1 MARRYDRRT
10 FIRGAALGGGAI
22 VLIGAPPANARK
34 LRLARDAAFRQGVA
48 SGEPGPRAITLWS
61 RLEGLDKPALV
72 GVEVARDAGFRKV
85 IHRDRLVAEAKHDWT
100 VRTRLAGGPLQ
111 PGEQYHYRFVTKDGS
126 SPAGR
131 FRTAWPAGSREPVTI
146 AFFSCQEWGA
156 GFYAAHRDLA
166 RRDVDLVVCLGDY
179 IYEKT
184 YAEQPVRENQ
194 AAEDGEAQT
203 LGDYRRTYGLYHT
216 DPNLLEVRRRFPL
229 VAIWDDHEVE
239 DNYAD
244 GLGGGQAQHRRI
256 PFAQR
261 KRNGYRAFFEHM
273 PRRLRADFRTYG
285 SIPLGSAEL
294 FLLDSRQFRGD
305 QPCNP
310 SDGALSQPCPPAT
323 TDDPSRT
330 LLGAPQKAWLKLAL
344 QSSKARWKL
353 IANQVMITSLDAPP
367 RNPLNT
373 DSWDGYGADRA
384 AILGHVAANGIED
397 VSFVTGDIHTFFAG
411 DVTSSGRRTLRDPD
425 LPDPVN
431 GPLIATEFV
440 GSSIT
445 SQGIVDRAASTEE
458 QRVAASAGAD
468 AAVLGNNPQ
477 MVYSNQAYK
486 GYGLLEAG
494 EALRVR
500 YQAVHDARKQ
510 DSTVFTLRRFR
521 VDSGRAAIIDEGGPV
536 PLPSP
541 SAPAP
546 APPGVPGIPPI
557 PGVLGR
563 AS

>member
-1 MARRYDRRT
+1 M
-10 FIRGAALGGGAI
+10 FL
-22 VLIGAPPANARK
+22 GAPPANARR

-61 RLEGLDKPALV
+61 RLDGLTKPALV
-72 GVEVARDAGFRKV
+72 GVEVARDAGFRTV
-85 IHRDRLVAEAKHDWT
+85 IHRERLVAEAKHDWT

-111 PGEQYHYRFVTKDGS
+111 AGEEYHYRFVTKDGS

-131 FRTAWPAGSREPVTI
+131 FRTARPAGSREPVTI

-203 LGDYRRTYGLYHT
+203 LGDYRRTYELHHS

-244 GLGGGQAQHRRI
+244 GLPGGQAQHRRV

-285 SIPLGSAEL
+285 SIPLGNAEL

-310 SDGALSQPCPPAT
+310 SDGALSQPCPPQT

-330 LLGAPQKAWLKLAL
+330 LLGAPQKAWLKQAL
-344 QSSKARWKL
+344 QGSRARWKL
-353 IANQVMITSLDAPP
+353 DRQPGDDQLARRPRTTRSTRTRGTATAPTGARSSSHIASND
-367 RNPLNT
+367 
-373 DSWDGYGADRA
+373 
-384 AILGHVAANGIED
+384 IED

-411 DVTSSGRRTLRDPD
+411 DVSASGRRSLRDPD

-431 GPLIATEFV
+431 GPVIATEFV

-445 SQGIVDRAASTEE
+445 SHGIVDRAASTEE
-458 QRVAASAGAD
+458 QRVAAAAGAD

-494 EALRVR
+494 DALRVR
-500 YQAVHDARKQ
+500 YQAVHDARRQ

-521 VDSGRAAIIDEGGPV
+521 VEAGRAAIVDEGGPV
-536 PLPSP
+536 PLP
-541 SAPAP
+541 AP
-546 APPGVPGIPPI
+546 APPIAAPPGTPGVPPL
-557 PGVLGR
+557 PGVLSR
-563 AS
+563 PA